1 MKFTLI
7 INTDYNDNSVKDE
20 CMAAVA
26 RVLESK
32 CKPYD
37 VGYNPN
43 EINVTS
49 KC

>member
-7 INTDYNDNSVKDE
+7 INTDYNDKSVKDE
-20 CMAAVA
+20 CMAAVV
-26 RVLESK
+26 RVLEGK

-43 EINVTS
+43 EISVTG